1 MFSQDALT
9 VSAPDI
15 SQDFAERRNEEYRR
29 DVTVDVQLKSA
40 RCQTGR
46 RQCVMISATMR
57 LVKRINRGGTSAVTI
72 DAALGGGH
80 V

>member
-1 MFSQDALT
+1 
-9 VSAPDI
+9 
-15 SQDFAERRNEEYRR
+15 
-29 DVTVDVQLKSA
+29 
-40 RCQTGR
+40 
-46 RQCVMISATMR
+46 VMISATMR